1 MKAKH
6 QRLWLVVGALGALG
20 GASVLA
26 FSTLGEK
33 ATYFYAPSDLAA
45 GLAGGQAPTDN
56 IRLGGMVQEG
66 SIQRD
71 GATIRFVVTD
81 MAKTMPVTYT
91 GILPDLFR
99 EGQGVIAEGKIDP
112 ATGQFTADTILAK
125 HDENYMPPEVAG
137 AMKKTGAVTAGD

>member
-6 QRLWLVVGALGALG
+6 QRLWLVLGALGALG
-20 GASVLA
+20 GAGVLA

-33 ATYFYAPSDLAA
+33 ATYFYAPADLAK
-45 GLAGGQAPTDN
+45 GPAPTDA

-81 MAKTMPVTYT
+81 MASTVPVTYT

-99 EGQGVIAEGKIDP
+99 EGQGVIAEGRIDP
-112 ATGQFTADTILAK
+112 ATGQFKADTILAK
-125 HDENYMPPEVAG
+125 HDESYMPPEVAG
-137 AMKKTGAVTAGD
+137 AMKKTGAVSAGN